1 VTIRDPNF
9 ARWMIGSMRS
19 GLVAIDADARVVG
32 LSSEARRILG
42 CPEGRLETLLGRPC
56 QEVLAAQPAVL
67 AGLRGALDG
76 RDRPSRAE
84 LVLAPVNGRPARTIG
99 FTLLCVR
106 DPSGAA
112 RGAAIVFRDLTPFER
127 MDEQD
132 RLRDRLAALGQ
143 MAAGLAHAIR
153 NPLASMEVLA
163 GLLKRQLGD
172 RPEEQFLVEDLMGE
186 LRGLAGTVTA
196 SLEFV
201 RPVSI
206 SRTPCDPKAILEA
219 SLGLARARVA
229 FAGAIE
235 REYADPLPRLA
246 ADADELRAALTDLL
260 VNALEAMGESGSK
273 EEHRLLLHLEAE
285 GPGDER
291 RELEIRISDSG
302 PGIPEELRERIFYPF
317 FTTKG
322 RGSGV
327 GLANAQ
333 KVILSHGGSISVE
346 SGPGAGSTFCV
357 RLPCDERPS

>member
-1 VTIRDPNF
+1 
-9 ARWMIGSMRS
+9 MRS
-19 GLVAIDADARVVG
+19 GLVAIDADGGVVA
-32 LSSEARRILG
+32 LSPDARRILG
-42 CPEGRLETLLGRPC
+42 CPEEPLETLLGRPC
-56 QEVLAAQPAVL
+56 QEVLATQPAVL
-67 AGLRGALDG
+67 ARLREALDG

-84 LVLAPVNGRPARTIG
+84 LVLDPVIGRPARTIG

-106 DPSGAA
+106 DPSGAV

-153 NPLASMEVLA
+153 NPLASLEVLA

-172 RPEEQFLVEDLMGE
+172 RPEERSLVEELMGE
-186 LRGLAGTVTA
+186 LRALAGTVTA

-206 SRTPCDPKAILEA
+206 GRAPCDPKAILEA
-219 SLGLARARVA
+219 SLDLARARVA
-229 FAGAIE
+229 FAGAIR
-235 REYADPLPRLA
+235 REYTDPIPRLD

-260 VNALEAMGESGSK
+260 VNALEAMGESGSTQG
-273 EEHRLLLHLEAE
+273 HRLVLHIEAE
-285 GPGDER
+285 GEGDGR

-302 PGIPEELRERIFYPF
+302 PGIPEEIRERIFYPF
-317 FTTKG
+317 FTTKE

-333 KVILSHGGSISVE
+333 KVILSHGGSIEVE
-346 SGPGAGSTFCV
+346 SGVGAGSTFCV
-357 RLPCDERPS
+357 RLPADELPS

>member
-1 VTIRDPNF
+1 
-9 ARWMIGSMRS
+9 
-19 GLVAIDADARVVG
+19 VG
-32 LSSEARRILG
+32 
-42 CPEGRLETLLGRPC
+42 
-56 QEVLAAQPAVL
+56 
-67 AGLRGALDG
+67 
-76 RDRPSRAE
+76 
-84 LVLAPVNGRPARTIG
+84 GRPARTIG

-106 DPSGAA
+106 DSSGVA
-112 RGAAIVFRDLTPFER
+112 RGAAMMFRDLTPFER

-153 NPLASMEVLA
+153 NPLATMEVLA

-172 RPEEQFLVEDLMGE
+172 RPEERFLVEDLMGE
-186 LRGLAGTVTA
+186 LRGLAATVTA

-206 SRTPCDPKAILEA
+206 SRAPCDPKAVLEE
-219 SLGLARARVA
+219 SLGLARARLA
-229 FAGAIE
+229 FSGAIE
-235 REYADPLPRLA
+235 RDYADPLPRLA

-260 VNALEAMGESGSK
+260 VNALEAMDESESRDG
-273 EEHRLLLHLEAE
+273 HRLALRLEME
-285 GPGDER
+285 DGGGER
-291 RELEIRISDSG
+291 RELGIRISDSG

-333 KVILSHGGSISVE
+333 KVILSHGGSVAVE
-346 SGPGAGSTFCV
+346 SGPGAGSIFCV
-357 RLPCDERPS
+357 WLPIDERPS

>member
-1 VTIRDPNF
+1 VTIRDPDF
-9 ARWMIGSMRS
+9 ASWMIGSMRS
-19 GLVAIDADARVVG
+19 GLVAIDADGKVVG
-32 LSSEARRILG
+32 LSPEARRILS
-42 CPEGRLETLLGRPC
+42 CPEGPLEALLGCPC
-56 QEVLAAQPAVL
+56 QEVLAAQPTVL
-67 AGLRGALDG
+67 ARLQGALDG

-84 LVLAPVNGRPARTIG
+84 LVLESVSGRPARTIG

-106 DPSGAA
+106 DPSGGV

-172 RPEEQFLVEDLMGE
+172 HSEELSLVEELLGE
-186 LRGLAGTVTA
+186 LRALAGTVTA

-206 SRTPCDPKAILEA
+206 SRVPCDPKVLLEA
-219 SLGLARARVA
+219 SLDLARARIP
-229 FAGAIE
+229 FSGAI
-235 REYADPLPRLA
+235 RRQYADALPRLA
-246 ADADELRAALTDLL
+246 ADAGELRAALTDLL
-260 VNALEAMGESGSK
+260 VNALEAMAESGSDRG
-273 EEHRLLLHLEAE
+273 HRLVLHLQVE
-285 GPGDER
+285 GAGDGR

-302 PGIPEELRERIFYPF
+302 PGIPAQLRERIFYPF
-317 FTTKG
+317 FTTKE

-333 KVILSHGGSISVE
+333 KVILSHGGSLVLE
-346 SGPGAGSTFCV
+346 SEPGAGSTFCV
-357 RLPCDERPS
+357 RLPVGEFH

>member
-1 VTIRDPNF
+1 MV
-9 ARWMIGSMRS
+9 
-19 GLVAIDADARVVG
+19 
-32 LSSEARRILG
+32 
-42 CPEGRLETLLGRPC
+42 LES
-56 QEVLAAQPAVL
+56 V
-67 AGLRGALDG
+67 DG
-76 RDRPSRAE
+76 RA
-84 LVLAPVNGRPARTIG
+84 ARTIG

-106 DPSGAA
+106 DPSGAV

-172 RPEEQFLVEDLMGE
+172 RPEERSLVEDLMGE
-186 LRGLAGTVTA
+186 LRALAGTVTA
-196 SLEFV
+196 SLDFV

-206 SRTPCDPKAILEA
+206 SRAPCDPKAILET
-219 SLGLARARVA
+219 SLDLARARVA
-229 FAGAIE
+229 FAGAIR
-235 REYADPLPRLA
+235 REYADPLPRLG

-260 VNALEAMGESGSK
+260 VNALEAMDESGSK
-273 EEHRLLLHLEAE
+273 EGHRLVLQLRVE
-285 GPGDER
+285 GAGGER

-333 KVILSHGGSISVE
+333 KVILSHSGSIAVA

-357 RLPCDERPS
+357 RLPFDECPS

>member
-1 VTIRDPNF
+1 
-9 ARWMIGSMRS
+9 MRS

-42 CPEGRLETLLGRPC
+42 CPEGPLEALLGRPC

-76 RDRPSRAE
+76 RDRASRAE

-112 RGAAIVFRDLTPFER
+112 RGAAMVFRDLTPFER

-172 RPEEQFLVEDLMGE
+172 RPEERFLVEDLLGE
-186 LRGLAGTVTA
+186 LRDLAGTVTA

-206 SRTPCDPKAILEA
+206 SRAPCDPKAILEA
-219 SLGLARARVA
+219 SLGLARARVP
-229 FAGAIE
+229 FSGAIE
-235 REYADPLPRLA
+235 RGYADPLPRLA
-246 ADADELRAALTDLL
+246 ADADELREALTDLL
-260 VNALEAMGESGSK
+260 VNALEAMGQSGSK
-273 EEHRLLLHLEAE
+273 QGHRLVLELHVESV
-285 GPGDER
+285 GDER
-291 RELEIRISDSG
+291 RELGIRITDSG
-302 PGIPEELRERIFYPF
+302 PGIPEDLRERIFYPF

-333 KVILSHGGSISVE
+333 KVILSHGGSIAVE

-357 RLPCDERPS
+357 RLPLDECPS

>member
-1 VTIRDPNF
+1 VTIRDPDF
-9 ARWMIGSMRS
+9 ASWLIGSMRS
-19 GLVAIDADARVVG
+19 GLVAIDADGRVIG

-42 CPEGRLETLLGRPC
+42 CPEGPLETLIGRPC
-56 QEVLAAQPAVL
+56 QEVLASQPAV
-67 AGLRGALDG
+67 AARLRGALDG

-84 LVLAPVNGRPARTIG
+84 LVLDPVSGRPARTIG
-99 FTLLCVR
+99 FTLLSVR
-106 DPSGAA
+106 DASEAV
-112 RGAAIVFRDLTPFER
+112 RGAAMVFRDLTPFER

-172 RPEEQFLVEDLMGE
+172 RPEERGLVEELMGE
-186 LRGLAGTVTA
+186 LRALAGTVTA

-206 SRTPCDPKAILEA
+206 SRVPCDPKAILEE
-219 SLGLARARVA
+219 SLRLARARVP
-229 FAGAIE
+229 FSGAIQ
-235 REYADPLPRLA
+235 REYAEPLPPLG

-260 VNALEAMGESGSK
+260 VNALEAMAESGPDSR
-273 EEHRLLLHLEAE
+273 HRLALHLEAQ
-285 GPGDER
+285 GAGDER
-291 RELEIRISDSG
+291 RELEICISDSG
-302 PGIPEELRERIFYPF
+302 PGIPEELRDRIFYPF

-333 KVILSHGGSISVE
+333 KVIFSHGGSIEVE
-346 SGPGAGSTFCV
+346 SEPGAGSTFCV
-357 RLPCDERPS
+357 RLPLNELPR

>member
-1 VTIRDPNF
+1 VTIRDPDF
-9 ARWMIGSMRS
+9 ASWMIGSMRS
-19 GLVAIDADARVVG
+19 GLVAIDADGVVVG
-32 LSSEARRILG
+32 LSPDAGRILG
-42 CPEGRLETLLGRPC
+42 CPEGPLETLLGRPC

-67 AGLRGALDG
+67 ARLGEALDG

-84 LVLAPVNGRPARTIG
+84 LVLESADGRAARTIG
-99 FTLLCVR
+99 FTLFCVR
-106 DPSGAA
+106 DPSGAV
-112 RGAAIVFRDLTPFER
+112 RGAAMVFRDLTPFER

-163 GLLKRQLGD
+163 GLLKRQLGEH
-172 RPEEQFLVEDLMGE
+172 PEERSLVEELMGE
-186 LRGLAGTVTA
+186 LRALAGTVTA

-206 SRTPCDPKAILEA
+206 SRVRCDPKALLEE
-219 SLGLARARVA
+219 SLDLARARIR
-229 FAGAIE
+229 FAGAIR
-235 REYADPLPRLA
+235 REYADPLPRLV

-260 VNALEAMGESGSK
+260 VNALEAMTEDGSGEG
-273 EEHRLLLHLEAE
+273 HRLALRLEVEDA
-285 GPGDER
+285 GGER
-291 RELEIRISDSG
+291 RELGIRISDSG

-322 RGSGV
+322 RGTGV

-333 KVILSHGGSISVE
+333 KVILSHGGSIEVKS
-346 SGPGAGSTFCV
+346 GAGAGCALCV
-357 RLPCDERPS
+357 RLPVDELPS

>member
-1 VTIRDPNF
+1 
-9 ARWMIGSMRS
+9 MRS

-42 CPEGRLETLLGRPC
+42 CPEGPLEALLGRPC

-76 RDRPSRAE
+76 RDRASRAE

-112 RGAAIVFRDLTPFER
+112 RGAAMVFRDLTPFER

-172 RPEEQFLVEDLMGE
+172 RPEERFLVEDLLGE
-186 LRGLAGTVTA
+186 LRDLAGTVTA

-206 SRTPCDPKAILEA
+206 SRAPCDPKAILEA
-219 SLGLARARVA
+219 SLGLARARVP
-229 FAGAIE
+229 FSGAIE
-235 REYADPLPRLA
+235 RDYADPLPRLA

-273 EEHRLLLHLEAE
+273 QGHRLVLRAPRRKRRRRETGARDSHHGQRAGDSRGSPGADLLPLLHHQGA
-285 GPGDER
+285 
-291 RELEIRISDSG
+291 
-302 PGIPEELRERIFYPF
+302 
-317 FTTKG
+317 
-322 RGSGV
+322 
-327 GLANAQ
+327 GLG
-333 KVILSHGGSISVE
+333 GGSRQRPEGDPQPRGIHRGGERSRGPAAPSVC
-346 SGPGAGSTFCV
+346 GSLV
-357 RLPCDERPS
+357 DECPS

>member
-1 VTIRDPNF
+1 
-9 ARWMIGSMRS
+9 MRS

-42 CPEGRLETLLGRPC
+42 CPEGPLETLLGRPC

-76 RDRPSRAE
+76 RDRASRAE

-112 RGAAIVFRDLTPFER
+112 RGAAMVFRDLTPFER

-172 RPEEQFLVEDLMGE
+172 RPEERFLVEDLLGE

-206 SRTPCDPKAILEA
+206 SRVPCDPKAILEA

-229 FAGAIE
+229 FGGAIE
-235 REYADPLPRLA
+235 RDYADSLPRLT
-246 ADADELRAALTDLL
+246 ADADELQ
-260 VNALEAMGESGSK
+260 SGADRSPGQRPGGDGR
-273 EEHRLLLHLEAE
+273 ERIETGDIAWSFSSDAE
-285 GPGDER
+285 DAGDER
-291 RELEIRISDSG
+291 RELGIRISDSG

-333 KVILSHGGSISVE
+333 KVILSHGGSIAVE
-346 SGPGAGSTFCV
+346 SGPGAGSTFWV
-357 RLPCDERPS
+357 RLPFGECPS

>member
-1 VTIRDPNF
+1 
-9 ARWMIGSMRS
+9 
-19 GLVAIDADARVVG
+19 VG
-32 LSSEARRILG
+32 
-42 CPEGRLETLLGRPC
+42 
-56 QEVLAAQPAVL
+56 
-67 AGLRGALDG
+67 
-76 RDRPSRAE
+76 
-84 LVLAPVNGRPARTIG
+84 GRPARTIG

-112 RGAAIVFRDLTPFER
+112 RGAAMVFRDLTPFER

-153 NPLASMEVLA
+153 NPLATMEVLA

-172 RPEEQFLVEDLMGE
+172 RPEERFLVEDLMGE

-206 SRTPCDPKAILEA
+206 SRAPCDPKVVLEE

-229 FAGAIE
+229 FSGAIE
-235 REYADPLPRLA
+235 RDYADPLPRLA

-260 VNALEAMGESGSK
+260 VNALEAMDESESRDG
-273 EEHRLLLHLEAE
+273 HRLGLQLHVE
-285 GPGDER
+285 GAGDET
-291 RELEIRISDSG
+291 RELEIRISDTG
-302 PGIPEELRERIFYPF
+302 PGVPEELRERIFYPF

-322 RGSGV
+322 QGSGV

-333 KVILSHGGSISVE
+333 KVILSHGGSIAVE
-346 SGPGAGSTFCV
+346 SGSGPGSIFCV
-357 RLPCDERPS
+357 RLPIDERAS